1 MASSAPKVAPP
12 ERRDPLDVI
21 DKQADE
27 IVALIKKSKHFI
39 VFTGIPDFRGPEGA
53 WTLRAQGR
61 TRTGK
66 STSTLQAIPTP
77 THMALVELQNQGDLK
92 YLVSQNCDGLHRRSG
107 ILRDRI
113 SELHGNSNREFCKD
127 CGKEYI
133 RDFRAVAS
141 YEKSVHDHRT
151 GRKCTACG
159 GNLHDTIINFGE
171 FLPEEP
177 LKLAR
182 SHAKKADLCI
192 ALGSSLS
199 VPPASGIPETCG
211 KSKRSK
217 LIICNLQETF
227 MEGLA
232 DMHVW
237 AESDVLMTRVM
248 DRLGYTIPSFILKR
262 RLVIKLE
269 RDAHDRHIIV
279 LTGVD
284 DDGTPV
290 TYLQSVKLEDSR
302 RIVRSEPFSFV
313 FREGLGTGA
322 EVKFALEFMGHYN
335 EPNVVIDYSVSE
347 EDGAERVY
355 DLSYDPRVS
364 LSVNA
369 FSLYESGTDN
379 DVTKA
384 CDKAMSA
391 DIDCD
396 REVISFLN
404 GGWYGSL
411 DSEALTDAVCTKAC
425 SQSLQDWYTNV
436 SKDCEEDKARG
447 GLRIWTGWNATC
459 LKDTKTGR
467 YCNDII
473 ADFTDV
479 GEDEELPHDELCH
492 PCYVKRLEMYKPSP
506 YALNIKWHEEQLE
519 LVHKKCASSTS
530 TETAATTSSKSEP
543 SGATTTAEASKTS
556 QTASSEDKSVS
567 STRTPVQTTSSEP
580 TASSTPKS
588 AANFEQGE
596 WFGSRALMLL
606 LLMNL
611 FFM

>member
-21 DKQADE
+21 DKQAEE

-39 VFTGIPDFRGPEGA
+39 VFTGAGVSTSAGKSNKGA
-53 WTLRAQGR
+53 FLEISVTNWYRAQER
-61 TRTGK
+61 ARTGK
-66 STSTLQAIPTP
+66 ATSTLQAIPTP
-77 THMALVELQNQGDLK
+77 THMALVELQNQGVLK

-113 SELHGNSNREFCKD
+113 SELH
-127 CGKEYI
+127 
-133 RDFRAVAS
+133 DFRAVAS

-159 GNLHDTIINFGE
+159 GNLLDTIINFGE

-211 KSKRSK
+211 KSKKSK
-217 LIICNLQETF
+217 LIICDLQETY

-248 DRLGYTIPSFILKR
+248 DRLGYSIPSFILKR
-262 RLVIKLE
+262 RLVIKIE
-269 RDAHDRHIIV
+269 RDAHGRQVIA

-313 FREGLGTGA
+313 FREGLTTGA

-335 EPNVVIDYSVSE
+335 EPNVVIDYSVPIE
-347 EDGAERVY
+347 EDAETVY
-355 DLSYDPRVS
+355 DLSYDP
-364 LSVNA
+364 
-369 FSLYESGTDN
+369 
-379 DVTKA
+379 
-384 CDKAMSA
+384 
-391 DIDCD
+391 
-396 REVISFLN
+396 
-404 GGWYGSL
+404 
-411 DSEALTDAVCTKAC
+411 
-425 SQSLQDWYTNV
+425 
-436 SKDCEEDKARG
+436 
-447 GLRIWTGWNATC
+447 
-459 LKDTKTGR
+459 
-467 YCNDII
+467 
-473 ADFTDV
+473 
-479 GEDEELPHDELCH
+479 
-492 PCYVKRLEMYKPSP
+492 
-506 YALNIKWHEEQLE
+506 
-519 LVHKKCASSTS
+519 ST
-530 TETAATTSSKSEP
+530 
-543 SGATTTAEASKTS
+543 
-556 QTASSEDKSVS
+556 
-567 STRTPVQTTSSEP
+567 
-580 TASSTPKS
+580 
-588 AANFEQGE
+588 GE
-596 WFGSRALMLL
+596 WVIMR
-606 LLMNL
+606 
-611 FFM
+611 

>member
-39 VFTGIPDFRGPEGA
+39 VFTGAGVSTSAGIPDFRGPEGA

-61 TRTGK
+61 ARTGK
-66 STSTLQAIPTP
+66 ATSTLQAIPTP
-77 THMALVELQNQGDLK
+77 THMALVELQNQGVLK
-92 YLVSQNCDGLHRRSG
+92 YLISQNCDGLHRRSG

-113 SELHGNSNREFCKD
+113 SELHGNSNRECCKD

-159 GNLHDTIINFGE
+159 GNLLDTIINFGE

-177 LKLAR
+177 LKVAR

-211 KSKRSK
+211 KSRKSK

-227 MEGLA
+227 MEGIA
-232 DMHVW
+232 DMHIW

-248 DRLGYTIPSFILKR
+248 NRLGYTIPSFILKR
-262 RLVIKLE
+262 RLVLKIE
-269 RDAHDRHIIV
+269 RDSHARQVIV

-313 FREGLGTGA
+313 FREGLNTGA

-335 EPNVVIDYSVSE
+335 EPNVVIDYSVPE
-347 EDGAERVY
+347 EEGAETVY
-355 DLSYDPRVS
+355 DLSYDP
-364 LSVNA
+364 
-369 FSLYESGTDN
+369 GT
-379 DVTKA
+379 
-384 CDKAMSA
+384 
-391 DIDCD
+391 
-396 REVISFLN
+396 
-404 GGWYGSL
+404 
-411 DSEALTDAVCTKAC
+411 
-425 SQSLQDWYTNV
+425 
-436 SKDCEEDKARG
+436 
-447 GLRIWTGWNATC
+447 
-459 LKDTKTGR
+459 
-467 YCNDII
+467 
-473 ADFTDV
+473 
-479 GEDEELPHDELCH
+479 
-492 PCYVKRLEMYKPSP
+492 
-506 YALNIKWHEEQLE
+506 
-519 LVHKKCASSTS
+519 
-530 TETAATTSSKSEP
+530 
-543 SGATTTAEASKTS
+543 
-556 QTASSEDKSVS
+556 
-567 STRTPVQTTSSEP
+567 
-580 TASSTPKS
+580 
-588 AANFEQGE
+588 GE
-596 WFGSRALMLL
+596 WVIMR
-606 LLMNL
+606 
-611 FFM
+611 